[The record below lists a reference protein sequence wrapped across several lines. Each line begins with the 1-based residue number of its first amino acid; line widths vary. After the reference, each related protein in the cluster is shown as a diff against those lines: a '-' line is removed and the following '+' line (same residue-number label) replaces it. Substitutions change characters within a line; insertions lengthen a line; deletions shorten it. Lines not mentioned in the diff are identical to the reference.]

1 MNEALELIQRKL
13 EEYKAKYD
21 SANERVREHRDLA
34 ELAAQERD
42 VYNEAIDELNKALK
56 VLARVQQEE
65 VSEKVRKERDGERTK

>member
-65 VSEKVRKERDGERTK
+65 VSEKVRKERGSERA